1 MDAVPLRGQ
10 AEGKPKGEVHMRIAT
25 LDTALFRIELPVPL
39 SDSTHG
45 TMTHFELVTVRL
57 RDSDGAEGVGYTY
70 TTGAGG
76 AAVYALID
84 QGLRPVLMGAD
95 AEQIEALWT
104 RMWWKLHYGGR
115 GGSVSLAVSACD
127 IALHDLRA
135 QRLGTPL
142 WRVLGGFDPA
152 VPCYAG
158 GIDLEFTLDALLKQT
173 DGNLAKGFR
182 AIKMK
187 VGRARLSEDKA
198 RVQAMRAHLGDDFP
212 LMADANMR
220 WTVDQSIAAAR
231 AFRDSNLTWLEEPTI
246 PDDIAGHARI
256 VREGGVPIA
265 TGENLHTL
273 HEFTQMI
280 ACGGVT
286 FPEPDVTNCG
296 GITMFMKV
304 AHLAE
309 AFNLPLTSHG
319 AHDLTVHLLAAVPN
333 RSYLE
338 VHGFGLDRYIHQPIT
353 IAEGN
358 ALAPDRPGH
367 GVAFDW
373 AALEKTRVLGAGG
386 ELHTASRPTGGE

>member
-1 MDAVPLRGQ
+1 
-10 AEGKPKGEVHMRIAT
+10 MRIAS
-25 LDTALFRIELPVPL
+25 LETALYRIELPVPL
-39 SDSTHG
+39 SNSTHG

-57 RDSDGAEGVGYTY
+57 RDEDGAEGVGYTY

-76 AAVYALID
+76 SAVHALID
-84 QGLRPVLMGAD
+84 QGLRHVLMGAD
-95 AEQIEALWT
+95 ADLIEALWT
-104 RMWWKLHYGGR
+104 TMWWRLHYGGR

-127 IALHDLRA
+127 IALYDLRA
-135 QRLGTPL
+135 PAEHSAVAHARRVRSGGALLRRRHRPGVHARCAAETDRRQPRQRLSRHQDESWP
-142 WRVLGGFDPA
+142 
-152 VPCYAG
+152 
-158 GIDLEFTLDALLKQT
+158 
-173 DGNLAKGFR
+173 
-182 AIKMK
+182 
-187 VGRARLSEDKA
+187 ARLSEDRE
-198 RVQAMRAHLGDDFP
+198 RVRAMRAHLGDDFP

-280 ACGGVT
+280 SAGGVT

-296 GITMFMKV
+296 GITVFMKV

-309 AFNLPLTSHG
+309 AFNLPVTSHG
-319 AHDLTVHLLAAVPN
+319 AHDLTVHLLAARAQSLLPRGAWLRP
-333 RSYLE
+333 RSF
-338 VHGFGLDRYIHQPIT
+338 HRTADHDHRGRCAGAR
-353 IAEGN
+353 
-358 ALAPDRPGH
+358 DRPGH

-373 AALEKTRVLGAGG
+373 AALEKTR
-386 ELHTASRPTGGE
+386 ER

>member
-1 MDAVPLRGQ
+1 MTIAAVETGLY
-10 AEGKPKGEVHMRIAT
+10 
-25 LDTALFRIELPVPL
+25 RIELPVPL

-45 TMTHFELVTVRL
+45 LMTHFELVTVRL
-57 RDSDGAEGVGYTY
+57 RDTDGAEGIGYTY

-76 AAVYALID
+76 VAVHALID
-84 QGLRPVLMGAD
+84 QGLRGVLEGAD
-95 AEQIEALWT
+95 PARIESLWQK
-104 RMWWKLHYGGR
+104 MWWKLHYGGR

-127 IALHDLRA
+127 IALYDLKAR
-135 QRLGTPL
+135 RLGTPL
-142 WRVLGGFDPA
+142 WRLLGGFDPA

-173 DGNLAKGFR
+173 DDNLAKGFR

-187 VGRARLSEDKA
+187 VGRARLSEDRD
-198 RVQAMRAHLGDDFP
+198 RVFAMRKYLGDDFP
-212 LMADANMR
+212 LMADANMK
-220 WTVDQSIAAAR
+220 WTVDESIRAAR
-231 AFRDSNLTWLEEPTI
+231 TFRDANLTWLEEPTI
-246 PDDIAGHARI
+246 PDDVAGHARI

-280 ACGGVT
+280 SAGGVT

-296 GITMFMKV
+296 GITVFMKV

-319 AHDLTVHLLAAVPN
+319 AHDLTVHLLAATPN

-338 VHGFGLDRYIHQPIT
+338 VHGFGLDRYILRPMPIR
-353 IAEGN
+353 EGK
-358 ALAPDRPGH
+358 AYASETPGH

-373 AALEKTRVLGAGG
+373 DALAKTRVA
-386 ELHTASRPTGGE
+386 

>member
-1 MDAVPLRGQ
+1 MKIESL
-10 AEGKPKGEVHMRIAT
+10 E
-25 LDTALFRIELPVPL
+25 TALYRIELPVPL

-57 RDSDGAEGVGYTY
+57 KDADGAEGVGYTY

-76 AAVYALID
+76 AAVHALID
-84 QGLRPVLMGAD
+84 QGLRHVLLGAD
-95 AEQIEALWT
+95 ADEVEALWQ

-115 GGSVSLAVSACD
+115 GGSVSLAVSAAD
-127 IALHDLRA
+127 IALHDLKAR
-135 QRLGTPL
+135 RMGMPL
-142 WRVLGGFDPA
+142 WRMLGGFEPS

-158 GIDLEFTLDALLKQT
+158 GIDLEFTLPALMKQT
-173 DGNLAKGFR
+173 DDNLTRGFR

-187 VGRARLSEDKA
+187 VGRARLSEDRE
-198 RVQAMRAHLGDDFP
+198 RVRAMRRHLGDDFP

-220 WTVDQSIAAAR
+220 WTADQAIAAAR
-231 AFRDSNLTWLEEPTI
+231 AFQDSNLTWLEEPTI
-246 PDDIAGHARI
+246 PDDVAGHTRI

-280 ACGGVT
+280 AAGGVT

-296 GITMFMKV
+296 GVTVFMKV

-338 VHGFGLDRYIHQPIT
+338 VHGFGLDRYIEQPIG
-353 IAEGN
+353 IVEGN

-367 GVAFDW
+367 GVGFDW
-373 AALEKTRVLGAGG
+373 KGLEGVKVVG
-386 ELHTASRPTGGE
+386 

>member
-1 MDAVPLRGQ
+1 MQ
-10 AEGKPKGEVHMRIAT
+10 IAT
-25 LDTALFRIELPVPL
+25 VDSALYRIELPVPL

-57 RDSDGAEGVGYTY
+57 RDTDGAEGVGYTY

-76 AAVYALID
+76 IAVHALI
-84 QGLRPVLMGAD
+84 QHGLGEVLLGAEAD
-95 AEQIEALWT
+95 DIEALWQK
-104 RMWWKLHYGGR
+104 MWWRLHYGGR
-115 GGSVSLAVSACD
+115 GGSVSLAVSAAD
-127 IALHDLRA
+127 IALYDLKAR
-135 QRLGTPL
+135 RLGTPL
-142 WRVLGGFDPA
+142 WRLLGGFDPR

-173 DGNLAKGFR
+173 DDNLAKGFR

-187 VGRARLSEDKA
+187 VGRARLSEDA
-198 RVQAMRAHLGDDFP
+198 ERVAAMRRHLGPDFP
-212 LMADANMR
+212 LMADANMK
-220 WTVDQSIAAAR
+220 WTVDQSIRAAR
-231 AFRDSNLTWLEEPTI
+231 AFRDQNLVWLEEPTI
-246 PDDIAGHARI
+246 PDDVAGHARI

-280 ACGGVT
+280 AAGGVT

-296 GITMFMKV
+296 GITVFMKV

-319 AHDLTVHLLAAVPN
+319 AHDLTVHLMAAAPN

-338 VHGFGLDRYIHQPIT
+338 VHGFGLDRYIAEPIR
-353 IAEGN
+353 IAEGV

-373 AALEKTRVLGAGG
+373 AALERVKAG
-386 ELHTASRPTGGE
+386 